1 MATQE
6 QINAAR
12 RQIEQLND
20 QHNGDIRGLIH
31 LIDSGAMK
39 GPAADKLLNDARAWD
54 QAYKSIFT
62 RALSLLDTLHP
73 DGTSR

>member
-12 RQIEQLND
+12 RQIEQLRD
-20 QHNGDIRGLIH
+20 QHSGDIRGLIH

-39 GPAADKLLNDARAWD
+39 GPAADKLVRDAQGWD
-54 QAYKSIFT
+54 QAYKGMFG
-62 RALSLLDTLHP
+62 RALGMLDTLRP
-73 DGTSR
+73 DGTG